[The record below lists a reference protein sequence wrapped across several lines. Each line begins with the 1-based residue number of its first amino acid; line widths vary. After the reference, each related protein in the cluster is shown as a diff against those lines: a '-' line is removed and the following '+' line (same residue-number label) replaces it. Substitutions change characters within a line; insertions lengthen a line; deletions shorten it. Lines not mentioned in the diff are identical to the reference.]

1 MYPNLKYIDPK
12 MSSLSLTTLS
22 LTELLNQRS
31 MIDAEIAK
39 QTGGASVVATESSK
53 GKGKKEKKPSSRSG
67 KPTSWSAFSSMLQ
80 KEHAEDIKAYKTANP
95 DLKSAHLKWVGD
107 YKLSHL
113 EEYEAFKTKFEAE
126 NPKTTVTEVTTVS
139 EGEEGTEATTEPK
152 ATTEKPKRVLSP
164 EHLAKLK
171 AGREA
176 SRAKKQEEKNK
187 EVAEA
192 VAEAPVSL
200 TVPETA
206 VTVTEEAPAP
216 KKKTI
221 KTVKK
226 KESKAE
232 VLTQPQPE
240 TAVTTEEA
248 QAPKAEGVELP
259 FKIGPSSYIRFG
271 VPSEGGE
278 TNWLSND
285 LWLNKRGSR
294 GAYVGELMED
304 GSINTDA
311 EEPPVVTGKKAWE

>member
-22 LTELLNQRS
+22 LTDLLNQRS

-39 QTGGASVVATESSK
+39 QTGGASVVATESLK
-53 GKGKKEKKPSSRSG
+53 GKGKKEKKPSSRTG

-80 KEHAEDIKAYKTANP
+80 KEHAEDIKTYKTANP

-139 EGEEGTEATTEPK
+139 EGEQLTE

-187 EVAEA
+187 EVATA

-206 VTVTEEAPAP
+206 VTVSEEAPAP

-232 VLTQPQPE
+232 VLTQPE

>member
-1 MYPNLKYIDPK
+1 

-39 QTGGASVVATESSK
+39 QTGGASVVATESK

-107 YKLSHL
+107 YKDTHA

-139 EGEEGTEATTEPK
+139 EAQQGTEG
-152 ATTEKPKRVLSP
+152 TTEKPKRVLSP

-187 EVAEA
+187 EVAAA
-192 VAEAPVSL
+192 VADAPVSL
-200 TVPETA
+200 NLVSVPAPEAAITVSEDA
-206 VTVTEEAPAP
+206 AP

-226 KESKAE
+226 KESKTE
-232 VLTQPQPE
+232 PVVESKPE
-240 TAVTTEEA
+240 ES
-248 QAPKAEGVELP
+248 QAPKTEGVELP

-271 VPSEGGE
+271 VPNENGE

>member
-12 MSSLSLTTLS
+12 MSSLSLNTLS

-39 QTGGASVVATESSK
+39 QTGGASVVATEPSK
-53 GKGKKEKKPSSRSG
+53 GKGKKEKKQSARAG

-107 YKLSHL
+107 YKDTHA

-126 NPKTTVTEVTTVS
+126 NPKTTVTEVTTVT
-139 EGEEGTEATTEPK
+139 EREGTTEDATEPSTKEK
-152 ATTEKPKRVLSP
+152 AKRVLSP

-187 EVAEA
+187 EVAAA

-200 TVPETA
+200 NLVITPAPEAAITVSEDA
-206 VTVTEEAPAP
+206 AP

-226 KESKAE
+226 KESKTE
-232 VLTQPQPE
+232 PVVESKPE
-240 TAVTTEEA
+240 ES
-248 QAPKAEGVELP
+248 QAPKTEGVELP

-271 VPSEGGE
+271 VPNENGE

>member
-1 MYPNLKYIDPK
+1 
-12 MSSLSLTTLS
+12 
-22 LTELLNQRS
+22 
-31 MIDAEIAK
+31 
-39 QTGGASVVATESSK
+39 
-53 GKGKKEKKPSSRSG
+53 
-67 KPTSWSAFSSMLQ
+67 
-80 KEHAEDIKAYKTANP
+80 
-95 DLKSAHLKWVGD
+95 
-107 YKLSHL
+107 
-113 EEYEAFKTKFEAE
+113 
-126 NPKTTVTEVTTVS
+126 VTTVS

-152 ATTEKPKRVLSP
+152 ATTEKAKRVLSP

-226 KESKAE
+226 KESSSEPK
-232 VLTQPQPE
+232 PE
-240 TAVTTEEA
+240 PVVTEEA
-248 QAPKAEGVELP
+248 HAPKAEGVELP

>member
-53 GKGKKEKKPSSRSG
+53 GKKEKKPSSRSG

-80 KEHAEDIKAYKTANP
+80 KEHAEDIKAYKAANP

-113 EEYEAFKTKFEAE
+113 EEYETFKTKFEAE
-126 NPKTTVTEVTTVS
+126 NPKTTVTEVTTVT
-139 EGEEGTEATTEPK
+139 EGEGTTEPSTKEK
-152 ATTEKPKRVLSP
+152 AKRVLSP

-226 KESKAE
+226 KESSSEPK
-232 VLTQPQPE
+232 PE
-240 TAVTTEEA
+240 PVVTEEA
-248 QAPKAEGVELP
+248 HAPKAEGVELP